1 MLDFGL
7 SGAVGPGIGRMTMRI
22 LIVLMLSGT
31 LGVLGCD
38 STSTGGS
45 GGSGGSAGSGGSG
58 GEAGMGGEGGSGGG
72 AGMGGEGGSGGA
84 TDPAAA
90 FCAEYGVECGF
101 DGAGYA
107 SDEDCRTAYNGYDAD
122 RQGCVE
128 THLGLAI
135 DTGDTGTHCPHAAG
149 GAPCD

>member
-1 MLDFGL
+1 MLDFVPL
-7 SGAVGPGIGRMTMRI
+7 GAVGPSNGRVNMRI
-22 LIVLMLSGT
+22 LIILMLSGT
-31 LGVLGCD
+31 LGIVGCND
-38 STSTGGS
+38 ETTNGGS
-45 GGSGGSAGSGGSG
+45 GGSGGS
-58 GEAGMGGEGGSGGG
+58 

-84 TDPAAA
+84 IDPAAA

-107 SDEDCRTAYNGYDAD
+107 SDEDCRTAYNGYDAV

-128 THLGLAI
+128 THLDLAVSEM
-135 DTGDTGTHCPHAAG
+135 DTVTHCPHAAG